1 MLALSSNIDPPVYS
15 GELMMTCHRRFL
27 RPMTREPA
35 TRFSRACRHALLA
48 LALAA
53 APALALAGPTL
64 HLEASARSELP
75 NDEMVVR
82 LAVERSGP
90 APEKLNEEVLKALDL
105 ALAKAKTVSGVKAR
119 LGSVTTQPEWGPQGR
134 RSGWHVRGVVVL
146 EGSDLAATGA
156 LAGELSSDLQIAG
169 VSFRL
174 TEAARNREQARLIE
188 EAAAA
193 FKAKAQQV
201 AKAFG
206 FESYELKTINLDHAA
221 TTPPPRPMQ
230 MEFRA
235 AAADSAAKVPTD
247 GGDTTVTL
255 TIGGSVELR

>member
-1 MLALSSNIDPPVYS
+1 MTAL
-15 GELMMTCHRRFL
+15 E
-27 RPMTREPA
+27 A
-35 TRFSRACRHALLA
+35 ARAAGSAAARAWRGALFA

-53 APALALAGPTL
+53 APAIALAGPTL
-64 HLEASARSELP
+64 HLEAIARSELP
-75 NDEMVVR
+75 NDEMVVQ

-90 APEKLNEEVLKALDL
+90 APEKLNEEVLQALNL
-105 ALAKAKTVSGVKAR
+105 ALAKTKTVPGVKAR
-119 LGSVTTQPEWGPQGR
+119 LGSVTTQPDWGPQGR
-134 RSGWHVRGVVVL
+134 RTGWRVRGLVVL
-146 EGSDLAATGA
+146 EGSDLGATGR

-174 TEAARNREQARLIE
+174 TEEARTREQARLIE

-206 FESYELKTINLDHAA
+206 YESFELKTINLDHAA

-235 AAADSAAKVPTD
+235 ATDSSAKMPTD

-255 TIGGSVELR
+255 TIGGSVELK

>member
-1 MLALSSNIDPPVYS
+1 MKRLGSNSRPLTAHPPGRLVSALR
-15 GELMMTCHRRFL
+15 G
-27 RPMTREPA
+27 
-35 TRFSRACRHALLA
+35 ALVG

-53 APALALAGPTL
+53 APAIALAGPTL
-64 HLEASARSELP
+64 HLEASVRSELP
-75 NDEMVVR
+75 NDEMVVQ

-90 APEKLNEEVLKALDL
+90 AAEKLNEEVLQALDL
-105 ALAKAKTVSGVKAR
+105 ALAKAKTVSGVRAR
-119 LGSVTTQPEWGPQGR
+119 LGSVTTQPDWGPQGR
-134 RSGWHVRGVVVL
+134 RTGWRVRGVVVL
-146 EGSDLAATGA
+146 EGSDLGATGE

-193 FKAKAQQV
+193 FKAKAAQTS
-201 AKAFG
+201 KAFG
-206 FESYELKTINLDHAA
+206 YQSFELKTLTLDHAA

-230 MEFRA
+230 MEFR

-255 TIGGSVELR
+255 TIGGSVELK